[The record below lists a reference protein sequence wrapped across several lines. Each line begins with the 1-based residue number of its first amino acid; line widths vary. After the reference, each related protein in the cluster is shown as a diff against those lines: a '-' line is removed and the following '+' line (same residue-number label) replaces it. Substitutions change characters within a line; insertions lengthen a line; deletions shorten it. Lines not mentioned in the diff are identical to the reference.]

1 MSDTKL
7 LTLYCN
13 SFNGKDPLHTQ
24 ANQKTLMCGSYF
36 LSPTIKQESLNK
48 NHILDDTLDNISN
61 LNKLVGD
68 LTGLYWVWKNTNDE
82 FVGTNQYRRYY
93 DDNQLNSLKLSENE
107 LYVSEFL
114 NFGYDSVWAQY
125 VKSHTDLGINVLR
138 KAIEMNKVPVNM
150 EMFNILYHRNI
161 LSTCNSFF
169 AYRTIFDKLCS
180 ILFEIIFELYE
191 GCKYTLEFVQYRAHY
206 GRSPD
211 DKRILAFLAERIL
224 NIIYF
229 NSKYYLGSLQIVP
242 LRYNTL

>member
-1 MSDTKL
+1 M

-36 LSPTIKQESLNK
+36 LSPTIKQESILK
-48 NHILDDTLDNISN
+48 NHLLDDTGDNISHM
-61 LNKLVGD
+61 NKLVGD
-68 LTGLYWVWKNTNDE
+68 LTGLYWIWKNTDDE

-93 DDNQLNSLKLSENE
+93 DDNHLAKLQLSTNE

-114 NFGYDSVWAQY
+114 NFGYDSSWTQY
-125 VKSHTDLGINVLR
+125 IKSHSELGINILR
-138 KAIEMNKVPVNM
+138 KAVEMQKVPLTM
-150 EMFNILYHRNI
+150 DMFNILYHRNI

-169 AYRTIFDKLCS
+169 AHRPIFDKLCS
-180 ILFEIIFELYE
+180 ILFEIIFELYD
-191 GCKYTLEFVQYRAHY
+191 GCKYALEFVQYRAHT

-211 DKRILAFLAERIL
+211 DKRLLAFLAERIL

-229 NSKYYLGSLQIVP
+229 NSKHFLGSVQIVP
-242 LRYNTL
+242 LRYYTL